1 MLAPAAL
8 SQAGTRTIA
17 TTTAKPESPAGS
29 DRVLSLGLL
38 RGRLPSSSLW
48 LEDDMIEGE
57 MFKQLGVKE
66 EKDADEEAEEA
77 IDGLVLVPGRAL

>member
-17 TTTAKPESPAGS
+17 TTTAKPESPAVS

-38 RGRLPSSSLW
+38 RGRLPSSLW

-77 IDGLVLVPGRAL
+77 IDGLVLVAGRAL